1 MHEFKGPK
9 CPNQGQIEEL
19 NQAPHLAHVSG
30 RHQSQLLFVSMVDVD
45 VSSRCYR
52 LTALLLRCQEISDT
66 IFVLPTIDCYFM
78 RCDGRLASSLSET
91 RNDNISVGAI
101 HTPMQW
107 LRYCVLASSNEEGS
121 LVLSVAIDVSR
132 SRV

>member
-9 CPNQGQIEEL
+9 CHNQGQIEEL

-30 RHQSQLLFVSMVDVD
+30 RHQSQLLFVSRVDVD
-45 VSSRCYR
+45 VFSQCYK
-52 LTALLLRCQEISDT
+52 LTALLLKCQEISDT
-66 IFVLPTIDCYFM
+66 IFVLPTIDCYCM
-78 RCDGRLASSLSET
+78 RCDGRLAPSLSET
-91 RNDNISVGAI
+91 RNDNISFGAI

-107 LRYCVLASSNEEGS
+107 LRYCVFASSNEEDS
-121 LVLSVAIDVSR
+121 LALSAAIDVSR

>member
-1 MHEFKGPK
+1 MHEFKRPK
-9 CPNQGQIEEL
+9 SPNQGQIEEL

-30 RHQSQLLFVSMVDVD
+30 RHQSQLLFVSRVDVD
-45 VSSRCYR
+45 VSSRCCR

-78 RCDGRLASSLSET
+78 RCDGRSASSLSET
-91 RNDNISVGAI
+91 RNDNISLVAI

-107 LRYCVLASSNEEGS
+107 LRYCVLASSNEEDS
-121 LVLSVAIDVSR
+121 LVLSAAIDVSR